1 MSDAT
6 VIVLAIPGSLRRGSS
21 SRALLEAAASAAPE
35 GVEVTIWEGLRD
47 VPPYDQDDDTGDGP
61 APVAALRAA
70 IGAADAVL
78 ISTPEY
84 NHSIPGVLKNAI
96 DWASRP
102 FGLATLVGTPTAVI
116 SSSTSPFG
124 GVWANAELRK
134 SLAAAGA
141 RVLDEHLTVP
151 KVDSLRDADGLMVDQ
166 PTIDRL
172 VGLVEELRA
181 AVHDPVL
188 VDG

>member
-1 MSDAT
+1 MSAAT
-6 VIVLAIPGSLRRGSS
+6 VTVLAIPGSLRAGSS
-21 SRALLEAAASAAPE
+21 SRALLEAVAAAPPV
-35 GVEVTIWEGLRD
+35 GVEVRIWEGLRD
-47 VPPYDQDDDTGDGP
+47 VPPYDQDHDSGDGP

-70 IGAADAVL
+70 IGAADTVL

-102 FGLATLVGTPTAVI
+102 FGSATLVGTPTAVI
-116 SSSTSPFG
+116 SSSSSPFG

-141 RVLDEHLTVP
+141 RVLEENVAVA
-151 KVDSLRDADGLMVDQ
+151 KVTDLRQIDGPVTDQ
-166 PTIDRL
+166 PTIDGLLDL
-172 VGLVEELRA
+172 VGHLRDA
-181 AVHDPVL
+181 FEAGPPD
-188 VDG
+188 DD

>member
-6 VIVLAIPGSLRRGSS
+6 VTVLAIPGSLRSGSS
-21 SRALLEAAASAAPE
+21 SRALLEAVAAAPPA
-35 GVEVTIWEGLRD
+35 GVEVRIWGGLRD
-47 VPPYDQDDDTGDGP
+47 VPPYDQDHDSGDGP

-102 FGLATLVGTPTAVI
+102 FGSATLVGTPTAVI
-116 SSSTSPFG
+116 SSSSSPFG

-141 RVLDEHLTVP
+141 RVLEENVAVA
-151 KVDSLRDADGLMVDQ
+151 KVTDLRKLDGPVTDQ
-166 PTIDRL
+166 PTVDGL
-172 VGLVEELRA
+172 VGLVGQLRDA
-181 AVHDPVL
+181 FIAGPPD
-188 VDG
+188 DD